1 MQLLVHYFSPAS
13 AKHFLKCLHKNHMA
27 VSISNFCVFFFFV
40 YPFIFLSSL
49 LFPELPQLFSS
60 VYSQEMLTA
69 PLPFLNIEVF
79 FHGFHHLNS
88 HNLKVVFISGV
99 QVLLVQSQ
107 DDYRKDRKKT
117 QESKVRNLEGCRSM
131 SYQPQMHFS

>member
-99 QVLLVQSQ
+99 QVLLVQSH
-107 DDYRKDRKKT
+107 
-117 QESKVRNLEGCRSM
+117 VVL
-131 SYQPQMHFS
+131 